1 MESMKITKIEKSI
14 FDLSGKKPKTKKY
27 KVTLNWF
34 GEVTVIYT
42 HSITEKAALQNVMR
56 RLGQTLGVSFSRVR
70 AYILNSQKDRWR
82 VKEVER

>member
-1 MESMKITKIEKSI
+1 MKITKIEKSI
-14 FDLSGKKPKTKKY
+14 FDLSGKRPTTKKY

-34 GEVTVIYT
+34 GEVVTIYT
-42 HSITEKAALQNVMR
+42 HSMTEKSALQNAMR

-70 AYILNSQKDRWR
+70 VYILNSKHDRWK